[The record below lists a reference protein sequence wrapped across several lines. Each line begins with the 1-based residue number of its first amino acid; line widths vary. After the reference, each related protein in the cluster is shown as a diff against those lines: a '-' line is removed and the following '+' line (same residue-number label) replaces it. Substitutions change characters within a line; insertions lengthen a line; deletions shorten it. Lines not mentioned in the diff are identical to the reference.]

1 MGRKSFYPE
10 NIHAWIM
17 PVLMLSVVNGTFIFM
32 ILDESGLMYYLDR
45 VRPIQLKAV
54 LLIFTSVGSS
64 VFYFLLFRYLKSR

>member
-1 MGRKSFYPE
+1 
-10 NIHAWIM
+10 M